1 MRPVCL
7 PLMKNFF
14 STRDHGC
21 ISLSLRFTELSTGS
35 MYQVVFTTIAG
46 ISLPSGNTTFNCFVK
61 DHPAPQTQHPLRSY
75 SASVLMKTSV
85 FTNFFFF
92 PCWCG
97 DYWWSAHVRQLYSK
111 TITQST
117 LFRCVSCKQ
126 FCWLLSNIDHSHERC
141 NIWFYNSK
149 PFKGRGWQVHH
160 CHCDVLPLS
169 CLEDDQTKHFSVQ
182 KIYKYKATYVQF
194 ARSRIRGSLPSANFL
209 LHIVTHP
216 ASNIFESHVKLWQR
230 NCCSYKGCFLFYTR
244 RRHPRSFSY
253 RC

>member
-85 FTNFFFF
+85 FTTVFFL
-92 PCWCG
+92 PLLVW
-97 DYWWSAHVRQLYSK
+97 
-111 TITQST
+111 
-117 LFRCVSCKQ
+117 
-126 FCWLLSNIDHSHERC
+126 WLLMECTRASAVQWNNHTINTFSLC
-141 NIWFYNSK
+141 VL
-149 PFKGRGWQVHH
+149 KG
-160 CHCDVLPLS
+160 
-169 CLEDDQTKHFSVQ
+169 
-182 KIYKYKATYVQF
+182 I
-194 ARSRIRGSLPSANFL
+194 L
-209 LHIVTHP
+209 LIV
-216 ASNIFESHVKLWQR
+216 IE
-230 NCCSYKGCFLFYTR
+230 Y
-244 RRHPRSFSY
+244 RSFPWKMQY
-253 RC
+253 LVL